1 MKKFKTFRE
10 EAPVNAAGSGN
21 VAGLGVGPQAE
32 PGVHPKHGS
41 SQHHRRKNNVLLTL
55 LKRRMPGK

>member
-21 VAGLGVGPQAE
+21 VAGLGVGPQGE
-32 PGVHPKHGS
+32 PGVHKHNM
-41 SQHHRRKNNVLLTL
+41 HRKKHNATL
-55 LKRRMPGK
+55 AMLKSRMPGSK